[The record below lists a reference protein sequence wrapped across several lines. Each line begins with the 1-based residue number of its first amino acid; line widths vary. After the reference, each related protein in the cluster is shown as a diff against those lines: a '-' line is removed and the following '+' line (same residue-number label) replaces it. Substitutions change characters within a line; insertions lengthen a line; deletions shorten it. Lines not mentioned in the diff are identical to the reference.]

1 MSQGAM
7 LDQPHKRFG
16 MSHQTGVAVVKAQ
29 LSGYVP
35 VGVLLDAAH
44 VRVLD
49 GAAEVFELQLQTWCF
64 LSTQRA
70 KGSFRGDYGNQ
81 RNVPVCQ

>member
-29 LSGYVP
+29 FSGYVP